1 MKIQSLLELI
11 QVNRDHRKSQNQ
23 FKDDLHNERRMN
35 RVSDA
40 SDKKTGFYGR
50 VYDKE
55 QPHTL
60 TKANYVSEDPKNDP
74 YLIYINYIAD
84 NNIASENPF
93 VPRVYEIKTLEDVRG
108 RVKYKIEIERL
119 KRLEELPE
127 EVIVAMTNNLFY
139 PEQIRMY
146 KDRFST
152 PPMILAKCIEM
163 VCRQR
168 LESKDNLLN
177 AAGAIVNR
185 IKKSNNRFD
194 YDVHK
199 GNIMVRLSPAP
210 QVVIVDPLSQES
222 TTSYNGG

>member
-1 MKIQSLLELI
+1 MKIETLLELI
-11 QVNRDHRKSQNQ
+11 QVNKDHRKSQNQ
-23 FKDDLHNERRMN
+23 FKDDLHNERRLS
-35 RVSDA
+35 RVSNA

-84 NNIASENPF
+84 NNLSAENPF
-93 VPRVYEIKTLEDVRG
+93 LPRVYEVRTLEDVRG

-119 KRLEELPE
+119 KRLDEIPE
-127 EVIVAMTNNLFY
+127 EVIIGITNTLFD
-139 PEQIRMY
+139 PEQVDAQRHPIY
-146 KDRFST
+146 T
-152 PPMILAKCIEM
+152 PTMLLAKCIEL
-163 VCRQR
+163 VCKQR

-177 AAGAIVNR
+177 AAGAIVNK

-199 GNIMVRLSPAP
+199 GNIMVRLSPSP
-210 QVVIVDPLSQES
+210 QVVIVDPISQES
-222 TTSYNGG
+222 TSFM